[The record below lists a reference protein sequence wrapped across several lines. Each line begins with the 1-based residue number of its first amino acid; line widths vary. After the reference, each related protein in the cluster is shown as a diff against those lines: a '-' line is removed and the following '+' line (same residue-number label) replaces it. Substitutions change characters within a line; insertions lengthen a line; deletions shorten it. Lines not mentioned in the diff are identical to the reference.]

1 MYINGKL
8 TFPVHNCFM
17 TERTN
22 YPPIID
28 LIINARNNDETGA
41 GGEITLY
48 PAGEELP
55 DILIAFS
62 NIEILGKGKFELSL
76 HPLSVSELLK
86 STCLSTPA
94 MILPH
99 YIGLKPSTA
108 GLPLAQIYHPEY
120 PHFPPLV
127 QFIPKIK
134 GRDLTQWDKENPV
147 TMEDLLKLP
156 DSVWGDFLYQVKAIT
171 EAGLYMDF
179 SAGNLML
186 RDDNTQLCII
196 DVAPPQKGEKL
207 TISIEDFFDEV
218 IYQDSE
224 KKLELFNKILDAAA
238 AIEIIVPRK
247 IQALNAALEERFVK
261 NDSTTPEELT
271 RFGTLPLTASPD
283 DLRSY
288 LAAIHGADCG
298 IRTTRG

>member
-1 MYINGKL
+1 MA
-8 TFPVHNCFM
+8 
-17 TERTN
+17 ERTN

-76 HPLSVSELLK
+76 YPLSVVLELLK

-94 MILPH
+94 TIVPH

-120 PHFPPLV
+120 PLFPPLV

-134 GRDLTQWDKENPV
+134 GRDLTQWGKENPV
-147 TMEDLLKLP
+147 TMEDLLNLP
-156 DSVWGDFLYQVKAIT
+156 DSVWEDFLYQVKAIT

-186 RDDNTQLCII
+186 RDDNPQLCII

-224 KKLELFNKILDAAA
+224 KKLELFKKILDAAL
-238 AIEIIVPRK
+238 AIGIIVPRK

-261 NDSTTPEELT
+261 NDSTIPEELT
-271 RFGTLPLTASPD
+271 RHGALPLTASLD
-283 DLRSY
+283 ELKSY